1 MFVLLLFASLAATAQ
16 QTTVQVKVKGLK
28 AENPEA
34 VVEYVEGNKL
44 MPYDTLGIASGK
56 FSFTVAIARPTL
68 YLIHFSGTGQSM
80 LHVMLEPGDKVKLD
94 VAFDAEADY
103 LNVVSATGSRNV
115 ELYAQFNS
123 ILYGTAV
130 QAKKIES
137 EYVQSGTS
145 EQRKQELGQQM
156 QQVQLSQSIAVR
168 NLIEKNT
175 DVLFSAFL
183 VTFFD
188 RDFETYAELFE
199 AVDNGLKDRYADDQF
214 VRYIDSRVK
223 TNLGPGRMAPEIEM
237 TDPNGNTRKLS
248 SLRGNVVLLDF
259 WASWCRP
266 CRMEN
271 PNVVA
276 LYKKYNAKGFEIYSV
291 SLDRTRADWVR
302 AIEQDGLVWPNHV
315 SDLNGW
321 TSSGGAAY
329 GIKSVPSTVLIDR
342 QGRII
347 ARNLRGDQL
356 ANKLKEIFSE

>member
-1 MFVLLLFASLAATAQ
+1 MFILLLFASLAATAQ
-16 QTTVQVKVKGLK
+16 QATVQVKVKDLK
-28 AENPEA
+28 TENPEA
-34 VVEYVEGNKL
+34 VVEYVEGSKL
-44 MPYDTLGIASGK
+44 IPYDTIGIASGK
-56 FSFTVAIARPTL
+56 FSFTTAIARPTL
-68 YLIHFSGTGQSM
+68 YIVHFPGSGQAM
-80 LHVMLEPGDKVKLD
+80 LHVMLEPGDKVNLD
-94 VAFDAEADY
+94 VVYDAQTDN
-103 LNVVSATGSRNV
+103 LQIVSASGSRNA
-115 ELYAQFNS
+115 ELYAQFNA
-123 ILYGTAV
+123 ILCSTAV
-130 QAKKIES
+130 QADKIEN
-137 EYVQSGTS
+137 EYVKPETS
-145 EQRKQELGQQM
+145 EERKQELGRQM

-175 DVLFSAFL
+175 DVLLSAFL
-183 VTFFD
+183 VTYFD

-199 AVDNGLKDRYADDQF
+199 AVNNGLKDRYANDQF
-214 VRYIDSRVK
+214 VRYIDGRVK
-223 TNLGPGRMAPEIEM
+223 SNLGPGRMAPEIEM

-276 LYKKYNAKGFEIYSV
+276 LYNKYNAKGFEIYSV
-291 SLDRTRADWVR
+291 SLDRSRADWVR

-321 TSSGGAAY
+321 TSSGGATY

-356 ANKLKEIFSE
+356 ANKLKEIFGE